1 MKKEKE
7 CLSDDSDHLVFAFKV
22 LVKTKVHPIVE
33 PALPLLSFLNF
44 MVRLTDVSSES
55 YLLKALE
62 ILTPGITVGALD
74 ILNKLTV

>member
-55 YLLKALE
+55 
-62 ILTPGITVGALD
+62 
-74 ILNKLTV
+74 